1 MVGNL
6 TSMNSNNSPLSQI
19 LRLFFIAGTILV
31 IPLVFTRAAIE
42 PALPLRFVLLAA
54 LLLGVITFI
63 SFRFSPKKPPFDYAI
78 LRRAI
83 FPVFLIYLFFAAI
96 SLVQGVNFA
105 EGLFDL
111 LKIALYF
118 IFLFTATLLLVQDET
133 MLAELSRAFAILA
146 AALSFMGI
154 CQYFGIAFSKL
165 PGNYIVYATMANK
178 NLLSEAIFLTFP
190 FLLFGILNF
199 KGAWALLSMMAMMLA
214 GFVIGVAHTR
224 AVWAALA
231 GATLITA
238 AIAFIFARQ
247 LSFPAKWKTQLLR
260 RLSYAA
266 ILFTLALL
274 LSALAH
280 FTRTMQSES
289 MSKAL
294 AGANLPV
301 SSIDERLRLWE
312 KTLQM
317 IADHPIGGVGLGN
330 WKIML
335 PRYGAAGLRS
345 ESGEIHFVRPHN
357 DFLWVFAETGA
368 FGFLSY
374 LLIFGLVFYYAYR
387 LLTQAKQPAAK
398 IIALLM
404 IFGISGYVLIALAAF
419 PRERIVQSSFL
430 LLMVAVVV
438 SFYHASGP
446 LKKPIA
452 SRAGLTVS
460 FLFIVTLAACL
471 VVGYSRLVSEIQV
484 KKSLT
489 ARKAGQ
495 FELEI
500 SELNK
505 AETAFYNLDPA
516 VTPVALFRATAQ
528 VRMNRLDL
536 ALQDFQQALKAHP
549 YNMVVLSN
557 LGTAYQ
563 KTGRPEKAVEL
574 FNKVLEISPRH
585 EHTLLNLAAVYF
597 EMGKFSEAYQAIQ
610 RCDPDTWNPRVAEY
624 RKKIEARLNLQP

>member
-1 MVGNL
+1 MKP
-6 TSMNSNNSPLSQI
+6 NNSPLSRF

-31 IPLVFTRAAIE
+31 IPLAFTRQTIE

-54 LLLGVITFI
+54 LLLVTLSFI
-63 SFRFSPKKPPFDYAI
+63 SFQFSTKKPPFDYSV

-83 FPVFLIYLFFAAI
+83 FPAFLIYLAFGAI
-96 SLVQGVNFA
+96 SLTRAINLS
-105 EGLFDL
+105 EGIFDL
-111 LKIALYF
+111 LKISLYF
-118 IFLFTATLLLVQDET
+118 SFLFISTLLIASDESF
-133 MLAELSRAFAILA
+133 LPDLSRAFAILA
-146 AALSFMGI
+146 AALSFIGI

-178 NLLSEAIFLTFP
+178 NLLSEALFLTFP

-231 GATLITA
+231 GATVITLAMVLI
-238 AIAFIFARQ
+238 FSKQF
-247 LSFPAKWKTQLLR
+247 SFPAKWKTQLMR

-266 ILFTLALL
+266 ILFALALL

-301 SSIDERLRLWE
+301 SSIDERLRMWE

-317 IADHPIGGVGLGN
+317 IADHPLGGVGLGN
-330 WKIML
+330 WKIVL

-357 DFLWVFAETGA
+357 DFLWVFAETGGG
-368 FGFLSY
+368 GFLSY

-387 LLTQAKQPAAK
+387 LITQAKQPAVK
-398 IIALLM
+398 IITLLM
-404 IFGISGYVLIALAAF
+404 VFGITGYVWISLAAF

-430 LLMVAVVV
+430 LLMIAVIA
-438 SFYHASGP
+438 SFYHAAYP
-446 LKKPIA
+446 LKKPIS
-452 SRAGLTVS
+452 SRPGLAVN
-460 FLFIVTLAACL
+460 FLFIGSLLACL
-471 VVGYSRLVSEIQV
+471 IVGYSRLVSEIHL
-484 KKSLT
+484 KKSLE
-489 ARKAGQ
+489 ARKTGQ
-495 FELEI
+495 FEVEI
-500 SELNK
+500 AELDK
-505 AETAFYNLDPA
+505 VETVFYNLDPA
-516 VTPVALFRATAQ
+516 VTPVALLRATAQ

-536 ALQDFQQALKAHP
+536 ALQDFGQALKTHP
-549 YNMVVLSN
+549 YNIVVLSN
-557 LGTAYQ
+557 MGTAYQ
-563 KTGRPEKAVEL
+563 KTGRPERAVEL

-597 EMGKFSEAYQAIQ
+597 EMGKYSEAYQAIQ
-610 RCDPDTWNPRVAEY
+610 RCDPHTWNPRVGEY
-624 RKKIEARLNLQP
+624 RKKIEARLNLKP

>member
-1 MVGNL
+1 
-6 TSMNSNNSPLSQI
+6 MNPNNSPLSRF

-31 IPLVFTRAAIE
+31 IPIAFTRQTIE

-54 LLLGVITFI
+54 LLLVVTTLV
-63 SFRFSPKKPPFDYAI
+63 SARFSKRKPHFDYSI

-83 FPVFLIYLFFAAI
+83 FPAFLIYLAFGAI
-96 SLVQGVNFA
+96 SLALAINLSEGVF
-105 EGLFDL
+105 EL
-111 LKIALYF
+111 LKISLYF
-118 IFLFTATLLLVQDET
+118 IFLFVATLLIASEESFLPDI
-133 MLAELSRAFAILA
+133 ARAFAILA
-146 AALSFMGI
+146 AALSFIGI

-178 NLLSEAIFLTFP
+178 NLLSEALFLTFP
-190 FLLFGILNF
+190 FLLFGVLNF
-199 KGAWALLSMMAMMLA
+199 KGAWALLSMVAMMLA

-224 AVWAALA
+224 AAWAALA
-231 GATLITA
+231 GAIVITSAMVLI
-238 AIAFIFARQ
+238 FSKQ
-247 LSFPAKWKTQLLR
+247 LSFPANWKTQLMR

-280 FTRTMQSES
+280 FTRTVQNEGMN
-289 MSKAL
+289 KAL

-312 KTLQM
+312 KTRQM
-317 IADHPIGGVGLGN
+317 IADHPLGGVGLGN

-345 ESGEIHFVRPHN
+345 ESGEIHFMRPHN
-357 DFLWVFAETGA
+357 DFLWVFAETGT

-387 LLTQAKQPAAK
+387 LITQAKPPAAK

-404 IFGISGYVLIALAAF
+404 VFGITGYALISLAAF

-438 SFYHASGP
+438 SFYHASYP
-446 LKKPIA
+446 PKKQIS
-452 SRAGLTVS
+452 SRARLAVN
-460 FLFIVTLAACL
+460 FLFIAALLASL
-471 VVGYSRLVSEIQV
+471 VVGYSRLVSEIHL
-484 KKSLT
+484 KKSLE

-495 FELEI
+495 FEVEI

-536 ALQDFQQALKAHP
+536 ALQDFGQALKAHP

-563 KTGRPEKAVEL
+563 KTGRPERAAEL

-597 EMGKFSEAYQAIQ
+597 EMGKFSEAYRTIQ
-610 RCDPDTWNPRVAEY
+610 RCDPNTWNPRVAEY
-624 RKKIEARLNLQP
+624 RKKIEARLNLKP

>member
-1 MVGNL
+1 MKDTAIRL
-6 TSMNSNNSPLSQI
+6 QKIIFI
-19 LRLFFIAGTILV
+19 LFTILL
-31 IPLVFTRAAIE
+31 IPLAFTHSTIE
-42 PALPLRFVLLAA
+42 PVLPLRFVLLAA
-54 LLLGVITFI
+54 LLLGIITFI
-63 SFRFSPKKPPFDYAI
+63 SFRFSLNKASFDYTI

-96 SLVQGVNFA
+96 SLAQGINFA

-111 LKIALYF
+111 LKISLYF
-118 IFLFTATLLLVQDET
+118 IFLFVSTLLFTRDET
-133 MLAELSRAFAILA
+133 LLADLSRAFAVLA
-146 AALSFMGI
+146 AALSFIGI

-178 NLLSEAIFLTFP
+178 NLLSEALLLTFP

-199 KGAWALLSMMAMMLA
+199 KGAWALLSMVAMMLA

-224 AVWAALA
+224 AAWAALT
-231 GATLITA
+231 GATVITSVIVLI
-238 AIAFIFARQ
+238 FSKQ
-247 LSFPAKWKTQLLR
+247 LSFPAKWKTRLLR

-266 ILFTLALL
+266 ILCILALL

-280 FTRTMQSES
+280 FTRTLQSES

-368 FGFLSY
+368 LGFLSY

-387 LLTQAKQPAAK
+387 LIAQAQQPAIK

-404 IFGISGYVLIALAAF
+404 VFGISGYVLISLAAF

-430 LLMVAVVV
+430 WLMVAVLV
-438 SFYHASGP
+438 SFYHASYP
-446 LKKPIA
+446 LKKPI
-452 SRAGLTVS
+452 STPAGLAVNL
-460 FLFIVTLAACL
+460 LFIAALLAAL
-471 VVGYSRLVSEIQV
+471 AVGYSRLVSEIHI
-484 KKSLT
+484 KKSLD
-489 ARKAGQ
+489 ARKAGR

-500 SELNK
+500 SELNQ
-505 AETAFYNLDPA
+505 AETSFYNLDPA
-516 VTPVALFRATAQ
+516 VTPVAFIRGTAQ
-528 VRMNRLDL
+528 VRMNRLEP
-536 ALQDFQQALKAHP
+536 ALQDFQQALKVHP

-557 LGTAYQ
+557 LGTAFQ
-563 KTGRPEKAVEL
+563 KTGRPEKALEM
-574 FNKVLEISPRH
+574 FHKVLEISPRH

-597 EMGKFSEAYQAIQ
+597 EMGKFSEAYQAIR
-610 RCDPDTWNPRVAEY
+610 RCDPHTRNPRVAEY
-624 RKKIEARLNLQP
+624 RKKIEARLNLNP